1 VAGDVMTTATAGA
14 GGAARIGESVDTA
27 QLDGRDRG
35 ETDQMTAT
43 RPQPDVPDDIQ
54 VPVRPQDSSQSSP
67 GGATPRTPRGAS
79 DGPASRGTPPDPRAG
94 VSDTRPERA
103 TRPTRQ
109 TRQGLA
115 SAAQPVA
122 PGAGVRRRLARLGA
136 QRGSGVNP
144 VLEPLI
150 KTIRAHHPKADVRT
164 VERAYEVAAQCH
176 KDQKRKSGDPYITHP
191 LAVATILAELGM
203 NTETICAALLHDT
216 VEDTAYTLTELRSE
230 FGEDVAALV
239 DGVTKLDKVKY
250 GASAEAETVR
260 KMVVAMSRDI
270 RVLVIKLADRLHN
283 MRTLRYM
290 PRDKQERKSNETLEI
305 YAPLAHRLGMNTVK
319 WELEDLAFAT
329 LYPKRYD
336 EIARL
341 VSQRSPRRDQ
351 LLQDVIES
359 LSGDLHE
366 ARIKGTVTGRP
377 KHYYSI
383 YQKMIARNVEF
394 DDIYD
399 LVGIRVLVDSVR
411 DCYAALGTVHARW
424 NPVPG
429 RFKDYIAMP
438 KFNMYQSLHT
448 TVIGPG
454 GKPVE
459 LQIRTWGMHKRA
471 EYGVAAHWKYKED
484 MHAHGPALASGT
496 PNARTGS
503 KAETKASQD
512 AAEMAWLRQLVDWQ
526 RETEDPAEFLDSL
539 RYDLASAEVF
549 VFTPRGEVIA
559 LPHGATPVDFAYAIH
574 TDVGH
579 RTIGARVNGRLVAL
593 ESTLDNGDTVE
604 IFTSKS
610 QEAGPNRDWLNFVK
624 SARARNKIRQW
635 FSKERR
641 EAAVEAGKD
650 QIAKVMRKQG
660 LPLQR
665 LMSAETLKTI
675 AADLRYPD
683 LTGLYAAVGE
693 GRISA
698 QSVVTRLVRAV
709 SGAAGA
715 QEDLAEVT
723 PIPPKVSKVPRS
735 RSGGDSGIEVEGVA
749 DVWVRLSKCCTP
761 VPGDEIQGFVTHG
774 HGVSVHRANCVNIE
788 HLSDT
793 QRERMVPVHWAPS
806 DASVFLVAIQ
816 VEALDRTRLLSD
828 VTRILSDQHV
838 NILSASVQTTS
849 DRVAL
854 SRFTFEMGDPKHLG
868 DVLRAVRN
876 IDGVYDVY
884 RVTN

>member
-1 VAGDVMTTATAGA
+1 M
-14 GGAARIGESVDTA
+14 
-27 QLDGRDRG
+27 
-35 ETDQMTAT
+35 
-43 RPQPDVPDDIQ
+43 
-54 VPVRPQDSSQSSP
+54 
-67 GGATPRTPRGAS
+67 
-79 DGPASRGTPPDPRAG
+79 
-94 VSDTRPERA
+94 
-103 TRPTRQ
+103 
-109 TRQGLA
+109 
-115 SAAQPVA
+115 
-122 PGAGVRRRLARLGA
+122 
-136 QRGSGVNP
+136 
-144 VLEPLI
+144 

-164 VERAYEVAAQCH
+164 VERAYGVAAHWH

-216 VEDTAYTLTELRSE
+216 VEDTPYTLDELRSD

-290 PRDKQERKSNETLEI
+290 PRDKQERKSRETLEI

-351 LLQDVIES
+351 LLQEVVEN

-411 DCYAALGTVHARW
+411 DCYAALGTIHARW
-424 NPVPG
+424 SPVPG

-484 MHAHGPALASGT
+484 MVTHGPVISAPAKADKDAS
-496 PNARTGS
+496 RR
-503 KAETKASQD
+503 SQE

-539 RYDLASAEVF
+539 RFDLAGAEVY

-559 LPHGATPVDFAYAIH
+559 LPQGATPVDFAYSIH

-579 RTIGARVNGRLVAL
+579 RTIGAKVNGRLVAL

-604 IFTSKS
+604 IFTSKA
-610 QEAGPNRDWLNFVK
+610 QEAGPNRDWLDFVK

-665 LMSAETLKTI
+665 LMSAETLKRI
-675 AADLRYPD
+675 AAEFRYPD
-683 LTGLYAAVGE
+683 LSGLYAAVGE

-698 QSVVTRLVRAV
+698 QSVVARLVREV
-709 SGAAGA
+709 SGQAGA

-723 PIPPKVSKVPRS
+723 AIPPKAPKVPRS
-735 RSGGDSGIEVEGVA
+735 RAASDSGIEVEGA
-749 DVWVRLSKCCTP
+749 SDVWVRLSKCCTP

-774 HGVSVHRANCVNIE
+774 HGVSVHRANCVNLE

-793 QRERMVPVHWAPS
+793 QRERMIPVHWAPS

-828 VTRILSDQHV
+828 VTRVLSDQHV
-838 NILSASVQTTS
+838 NILSATVQTTR

>member
-1 VAGDVMTTATAGA
+1 MTTATAGA
-14 GGAARIGESVDTA
+14 EAARIEDTA
-27 QLDGRDRG
+27 EFQEEARG
-35 ETDQMTAT
+35 DTDQATAT
-43 RPQPDVPDDIQ
+43 RPK
-54 VPVRPQDSSQSSP
+54 
-67 GGATPRTPRGAS
+67 GGA
-79 DGPASRGTPPDPRAG
+79 PAGS
-94 VSDTRPERA
+94 
-103 TRPTRQ
+103 PTVP
-109 TRQGLA
+109 TGA
-115 SAAQPVA
+115 SAAPARRQAAPARQERQEVA
-122 PGAGVRRRLARLGA
+122 PAAQPAPSGVGVRRRLARLGA
-136 QRGSGVNP
+136 QRGSSVNP

-150 KTIRAHHPKADVRT
+150 KTIRATHPKADVRT
-164 VERAYEVAAQCH
+164 VERAYDVAAH
-176 KDQKRKSGDPYITHP
+176 WHRDQKRKSGDPYITHP

-203 NTETICAALLHDT
+203 NTDTICAALLHDT
-216 VEDTAYTLTELRSE
+216 VEDTPYTLVELRGE

-250 GASAEAETVR
+250 GESAEAETVR

-283 MRTLRYM
+283 MRTLRYLS
-290 PRDKQERKSNETLEI
+290 REKQERKSRETLEI
-305 YAPLAHRLGMNTVK
+305 FAPLAHRLGMNTVK

-329 LYPKRYD
+329 MYPKRYD

-341 VSQRSPRRDQ
+341 VAQRAPRRDVF
-351 LLQDVIES
+351 LQEVIAD
-359 LSGDLHE
+359 LQGDLRE
-366 ARIKGTVTGRP
+366 AKIKGTVTGRP

-383 YQKMIARNVEF
+383 YQKMIARNVGF

-411 DCYAALGTVHARW
+411 DCYAALGTIHARW

-448 TVIGPG
+448 AVIGPG

-484 MHAHGPALASGT
+484 MVAHGPVG
-496 PNARTGS
+496 ARKDG
-503 KAETKASQD
+503 KDD
-512 AAEMAWLRQLVDWQ
+512 ATEMAWLRQLVDWQ

-539 RYDLASAEVF
+539 RFDLAGAEVY

-559 LPHGATPVDFAYAIH
+559 LPQNSTPVDFAYAIH
-574 TDVGH
+574 TEVGH

-593 ESTLDNGDTVE
+593 ESALDNGDTVE
-604 IFTSKS
+604 IFTSKA

-665 LMSAETLKTI
+665 LATAGTLRDI
-675 AADLRYPD
+675 ARELHYQDVS
-683 LTGLYAAVGE
+683 GLYAAVGE

-698 QSVVTRLVRAV
+698 QSVVTKLVRAV
-709 SGAAGA
+709 GGINDA
-715 QEDLAEVT
+715 QEDLAELT
-723 PIPPKVSKVPRS
+723 LPARAARAPRS
-735 RSGGDSGIEVEGVA
+735 RATTGSGVEVEGAA

-761 VPGDEIQGFVTHG
+761 VPGDEIRGFVTHG
-774 HGVSVHRANCVNIE
+774 HGVSVHRADCVNLL
-788 HLSDT
+788 HLTDT
-793 QRERMVPVHWAPS
+793 QRERMVKVHWAPS
-806 DASVFLVAIQ
+806 EGSVFLVAIQ

-828 VTRILSDQHV
+828 VTRVLSDQHV
-838 NILSASVQTTS
+838 NILSASVTTTR
-849 DRVAL
+849 DRVAI
-854 SRFTFEMGDPKHLG
+854 SRFSFEMGDPKHLG
-868 DVLRAVRN
+868 AVLRAVRGV
-876 IDGVYDVY
+876 DGVYDVY
-884 RVTN
+884 RMTS